1 MRAKDVK
8 KVDVLE
14 KPDAVHA
21 PKVSRLLQHS
31 LQREL
36 NLMSDEQK
44 FLPYN
49 RPFVNE
55 EDMVLR
61 TDAYFRH
68 LDQRRSL
75 RFFSDKPVPKS
86 VIENLIKAAST
97 APSGAHKQPWTFVAV
112 ENPEIKAKIREAA
125 EKEEYESY
133 NGRMSEEW
141 LNDLKAFDTDWNKP
155 FLEIAPWLIIV
166 FKQSYRLNPDGSRGL
181 HYYVNESVGLAS
193 GFLLTAIHNAGLVA
207 LTHTPS
213 PMNFLQQILE
223 RPGNEK
229 PFLLIPVGY
238 PAEDAV
244 VPDIERKP
252 LEEISVFI

>member
-1 MRAKDVK
+1 
-8 KVDVLE
+8 
-14 KPDAVHA
+14 
-21 PKVSRLLQHS
+21 
-31 LQREL
+31 
-36 NLMSDEQK
+36 MSDQQK

-61 TDAYFRH
+61 TDAYFQH

-193 GFLLTAIHNAGLVA
+193 GFLLTAIHHAGLVA

-244 VPDIERKP
+244 VPDLERKP